1 MKKFAAFIVL
11 FFCVA
16 TGFAQYNDS
25 TFHRINVTSTGSINK
40 TNDGRSYLLNNG
52 VNFGIKKKDVVLSST
67 NTFVYG
73 NQNNTLTNR
82 DFSSSL
88 FFNLYKTLPRFYYWG
103 LLNYNTSYS
112 LKINNQILG
121 GVGVA
126 YSIIDNKDAYINF
139 SDGVLYDKSSLL
151 GGSLDYSTYRNSF
164 RINYHFAITQIIT
177 LDGSNFLQSSFN
189 NGNDYIIKSTN
200 TISFKLN
207 KWINLTSSLN
217 YNRMN
222 ITSRENLLFTYG
234 LSFDKYF

>member
-1 MKKFAAFIVL
+1 MKKFASFIVL
-11 FFCVA
+11 FFSVA
-16 TGFAQYNDS
+16 TAFAQYNDS
-25 TFHRINVTSTGSINK
+25 TFYRINVTSTGSVNK

-52 VNFGIKKKDVVLSST
+52 LNFGIKKKDVVLSAT

-126 YSIIDNKDAYINF
+126 YSIVDNKDAYINF

-164 RINYHFAITQIIT
+164 RVNYHFAITQIIT

-200 TISFKLN
+200 TIAFKLN

>member
-1 MKKFAAFIVL
+1 MKKFATFIAL

-16 TGFAQYNDS
+16 TAFAQYNDS
-25 TFHRINVTSTGSINK
+25 TFYRINVTSTGSINK

-52 VNFGIKKKDVVLSST
+52 LNFGIKKKDVVLSAT

-73 NQNNTLTNR
+73 NQNSTLTNR

-112 LKINNQILG
+112 LKINNQFLG

-126 YSIIDNKDAYINF
+126 YSIIDTKDAYINF
-139 SDGVLYDKSSLL
+139 SDGVLYDKSNLL
-151 GGSLDYSTYRNSF
+151 GGSLDYNTYRNSF
-164 RINYHFAITQIIT
+164 RVNYHFGITQIIN
-177 LDGSNFLQSSFN
+177 LDGSNFLQNSFN

-200 TISFKLN
+200 TISVKLN
-207 KWINLTSSLN
+207 KWISLTSSLN

-222 ITSRENLLFTYG
+222 ITQRENLLFTYG
-234 LSFDKYF
+234 LSLDKYF

>member
-1 MKKFAAFIVL
+1 MKGLSVFLFF

-16 TGFAQYNDS
+16 TAFAQYNDS
-25 TFHRINVTSTGSINK
+25 TFYRINVTSTGSINK

-52 VNFGIKKKDVVLSST
+52 LNFGIKKKDVVLSAN

-73 NQNNTLTNR
+73 NQNSTLTNR
-82 DFSSSL
+82 DLSSSL
-88 FFNLYKTLPRFYYWG
+88 LFNLYKTLPRFYYWG

-126 YSIIDNKDAYINF
+126 YSIIDTKDAYINF
-139 SDGVLYDKSSLL
+139 SDGVLYDKSNLL
-151 GGSLDYSTYRNSF
+151 GGALDYNTYRNSF
-164 RINYHFAITQIIT
+164 RLNYHFAINQFIT
-177 LDGSNFLQSSFN
+177 LDGSNFLQSSLKD
-189 NGNDYIIKSTN
+189 GSDYIIKSTN
-200 TISFKLN
+200 SISFKLN

>member
-1 MKKFAAFIVL
+1 MKKFAAFIAL
-11 FFCVA
+11 LFCVTTA
-16 TGFAQYNDS
+16 FAQYNDS
-25 TFHRINVTSTGSINK
+25 TFYRINVTSTGSINK

-52 VNFGIKKKDVVLSST
+52 LNFGIKKKDVVLSAT

-164 RINYHFAITQIIT
+164 RVNYHFAITQIIT
-177 LDGSNFLQSSFN
+177 LDGSNFLQSSFK